1 MHILTRMLVA
11 LALSTTVS
19 TAAHAAEYN
28 GPVRIV
34 VPFAAGG
41 ATDALARLLAPGLAK
56 ELGHTVVV
64 ENRPGASGQIGT
76 AYVKNAPADGSV
88 YLLAL
93 DHSVVIVPLIT
104 PTAGYDALR
113 DFTPVGTVARFQWVL
128 SVPVTSP
135 ATTLQQFMEIAR
147 TDPGKRNYG
156 VPLMGGMP
164 DLIGSSV
171 GKKAGVAIEAIPFN
185 GSALMMPQL
194 IGGQLASGVTG
205 SPEAVTMS
213 RAKKVRLLAVTGD
226 RRSPL
231 LPDVPTFAESG
242 VPDLNLNSFNAF
254 FAPKNLPPAIAD
266 KFNAALRKT
275 LADADVRRQVS
286 DMSLDLVESSSMPEA
301 KSELERTY
309 RFWNRSVAAKR

>member
-1 MHILTRMLVA
+1 MHFILRMLVA
-11 LALSTTVS
+11 LAAGATVS
-19 TAAHAAEYN
+19 TAASAAEYS

-64 ENRPGASGQIGT
+64 ENRPGASGQIGS

-113 DFTPVGTVARFQWVL
+113 DFSPVGTVARFQWAL
-128 SVPVTSP
+128 SVPNSSP
-135 ATTLQQFMEIAR
+135 ATTLQQFMDVAKK
-147 TDPGKRNYG
+147 DASKRNFG

-164 DLIGSSV
+164 DRIG
-171 GKKAGVAIEAIPFN
+171 GTIGNKAGIAMEAIPFN
-185 GSALMMPQL
+185 GSAQMMPQL

-213 RAKKVRLLAVTGD
+213 RANKVRLLAVTGEK
-226 RRSPL
+226 RSPL
-231 LPDVPTFAESG
+231 LPDVPTFSEAG
-242 VPDLNLNSFNAF
+242 VPGLNLNSFNAF
-254 FAPKNLPPAIAD
+254 FAPKKLPAPIAE

-275 LADADVRRQVS
+275 LADPEVRKQVS
-286 DMSLDLVESSSMPEA
+286 DMSLDLVESASIPEA
-301 KSELERTY
+301 KAELERTY
-309 RFWNRSVAAKR
+309 RFWNSVASVKQ

>member
-1 MHILTRMLVA
+1 MHILMRMLVA
-11 LALSTTVS
+11 FAISATVS
-19 TAAHAAEYN
+19 TAASAAEYS
-28 GPVRIV
+28 GPIRIV

-76 AYVKNAPADGSV
+76 TFVKNAPADGST

-104 PTAGYDALR
+104 PSAGYDALR
-113 DFTPVGTVARFQWVL
+113 DFAPLGTVARFQWVL
-128 SVPVTSP
+128 SLPANSP
-135 ATTLQQFMEIAR
+135 ATTLQQFMDIAKK
-147 TDPGKRNYG
+147 DASKRNYG

-164 DLIGSSV
+164 DLIGNSV
-171 GKKAGVAIEAIPFN
+171 GGKAGVAMEAIPFN
-185 GSALMMPQL
+185 GSAQMMPQL

-226 RRSPL
+226 KRSPL
-231 LPDVPTFAESG
+231 LPDVPTFAEGG
-242 VPDLNLNSFNAF
+242 VQGLNLNSFNAF
-254 FAPKNLPPAIAD
+254 FAPKNLPAPIAD
-266 KFNAALRKT
+266 KFNTALRKT
-275 LADADVRRQVS
+275 LADPDVRKQVS
-286 DMSLDLVESSSMPEA
+286 DMSLEIVESSSLPEA
-301 KSELERTY
+301 KAELERSY
-309 RFWNRSVAAKR
+309 RFWNSTAAAKR

>member
-1 MHILTRMLVA
+1 MHILVRMLVA
-11 LALSTTVS
+11 LAMSATVS
-19 TAAHAAEYN
+19 TAASAAGFS
-28 GPVRIV
+28 GPIRIV

-104 PTAGYDALR
+104 PSAGYDALR
-113 DFTPVGTVARFQWVL
+113 DFSPVGTVARFQWVF
-128 SVPVTSP
+128 SVPNTSP
-135 ATTLQQFMEIAR
+135 AATLQQFMDLAR
-147 TDPGKRNYG
+147 KDASRRNYG

-164 DLIGSSV
+164 DLLGSSI
-171 GKKAGVAIEAIPFN
+171 GRKAGIAMEAIPFN
-185 GSALMMPQL
+185 GSAQMMPQL

-226 RRSPL
+226 KRSPL
-231 LPDVPTFAESG
+231 LPDVPTFAEAG
-242 VPDLNLNSFNAF
+242 VPGLNLSSFNAF
-254 FAPKNLPPAIAD
+254 FAPKALPASVAET
-266 KFNAALRKT
+266 FNAALRKT
-275 LADADVRRQVS
+275 LADPDVRKQVS
-286 DMSLDLVESSSMPEA
+286 DMSLELVESASIPEA

-309 RFWNRSVAAKR
+309 RFWNSSASAQR

>member
-1 MHILTRMLVA
+1 MHILMRMLVA
-11 LALSTTVS
+11 LALSTAVS
-19 TAAHAAEYN
+19 TAAFAAEYT

-56 ELGHTVVV
+56 ELGNTVVV

-113 DFTPVGTVARFQWVL
+113 DFTVVGTVARFQWVL
-128 SVPVTSP
+128 SVPTTSP
-135 ATTLQQFMEIAR
+135 ATTLKQFMDVAR
-147 TDPGKRNYG
+147 SDPSKRNYG

-164 DLIGSSV
+164 DLIGASV
-171 GKKAGVAIEAIPFN
+171 GKQAGATMEAIPFN
-185 GSALMMPQL
+185 GSAQMMPQL

-205 SPEAVTMS
+205 SPEAVTMA

-226 RRSPL
+226 KRSAL
-231 LPDVPTFAESG
+231 LPDVPTFAEGG
-242 VPDLNLNSFNAF
+242 VPGLNLNSFNAF
-254 FAPKNLPPAIAD
+254 FAPKNLPAAIAD

-275 LADADVRRQVS
+275 LADPDVRKQLS
-286 DMSLDLVESSSMPEA
+286 DMSLDLVESSSIPEA
-301 KSELERTY
+301 RSELERTY
-309 RFWNRSVAAKR
+309 RFWNTSAGAKR

>member
-1 MHILTRMLVA
+1 MHILMRMLVA
-11 LALSTTVS
+11 LAMSVTVS
-19 TAAHAAEYN
+19 TAASAAEYN
-28 GPVRIV
+28 GPIRIV

-93 DHSVVIVPLIT
+93 DHSVVIVPLMT
-104 PTAGYDALR
+104 PSAGYDALR
-113 DFTPVGTVARFQWVL
+113 DFAPIGTVARFQWVL
-128 SVPVTSP
+128 SVPISSP
-135 ATTLQQFMEIAR
+135 ATTLQQFMDLTKKDAS
-147 TDPGKRNYG
+147 KRNYG

-164 DLIGSSV
+164 DLIGASI
-171 GKKAGVAIEAIPFN
+171 GGKAGVGMEAIPFN
-185 GSALMMPQL
+185 GSAQMMPQL

-213 RAKKVRLLAVTGD
+213 RARKVRLLAVTGD
-226 RRSPL
+226 KRSPL
-231 LPDVPTFAESG
+231 LPEVPTFAEADVKG
-242 VPDLNLNSFNAF
+242 LNLNSFNAF
-254 FAPKNLPPAIAD
+254 FAPKNLPPPIAD

-275 LADADVRRQVS
+275 LADPDVRKQVG
-286 DMSLDLVESSSMPEA
+286 DMSLDIVESSSIPEA
-301 KSELERTY
+301 KAELERTY
-309 RFWNRSVAAKR
+309 RFWNSAAAAKH